1 MKRLFSSLLLSLLTA
16 GIFAQTYTITGA
28 FTTDSLRFS
37 KTKVTKVYL
46 KHTVNGESIAF
57 DSAEVRQGTFRFEG
71 TAPKQV
77 EMVSIG
83 GFDNGEVFFLLE
95 PGDIRISPFSAQFP
109 AAAQISGTE
118 NNDIFTGYMNLMAK
132 NAKDS
137 RVRMKKV
144 FDQLPQEVMQDADA
158 LQPYQYAAYHS
169 NSIWYKIDIMNYL
182 LQHTESTAS
191 LYMIHHGLYKMF
203 TPAFVEQV
211 LLASLPEKLHQH
223 PVYGEL
229 LNQLRA
235 DNLQVGAMAPDV
247 KGNTPEGKSLSLSD
261 LRGKY
266 VLLDIWASW
275 CGPCR
280 REFPFMHQVLKNT
293 EDSDAFVIL
302 SYSIDSKASDW
313 TNCIEKNNLRH
324 KNWLHTSTLKGW
336 GSQAVKLYGADGV
349 PFTALISPEGRVME
363 FNLRGEAMVNKITA
377 LTGGKQPA
385 PQQEQP
391 NTGKVPTATQD
402 VFQAGTNAE
411 DDKVYAEYC
420 AIAPRSSAIDWN
432 MTVEQASA
440 ALRATK
446 DRIQFILEH
455 ADSPIAPLMLEKE
468 IHQIL
473 AKEYAKQMLHTLSP
487 ELKEH
492 PYYIS
497 YKKKVD
503 ELK

>member
-1 MKRLFSSLLLSLLTA
+1 MKRLLSSLILFFLAT
-16 GIFAQTYTITGA
+16 GIYAQNYTITGSL
-28 FTTDSLRFS
+28 TTDSLRFS
-37 KTKVTKVYL
+37 KEKVTKIYL
-46 KHTVNGESIAF
+46 KHTVDGESIAF

-71 TAPKQV
+71 TAPKQI
-77 EMVSIG
+77 EMVSLG

-95 PGDIRISPFSAQFP
+95 SGDIRISPFSAQFP
-109 AAAQISGTE
+109 AAAQVHGTE
-118 NNDIFTGYMNLMAK
+118 NNEIFTGYMKLMEK

-144 FDQLPQEVMQDADA
+144 FDQLPKEVMQDPDA
-158 LQPYQYAAYHS
+158 MQPYQYATYHA
-169 NSIWYKIDIMNYL
+169 NSIWYKVDIMDYL
-182 LQHTESTAS
+182 LKHSDSPAA
-191 LYMIHHGLYKMF
+191 LYMIRHGLYKMF

-211 LLASLPEKLHQH
+211 LLASMPEQQRQH
-223 PVYGEL
+223 PVYEEL
-229 LNQLRA
+229 LNQLLA

-247 KGNTPEGKSLSLSD
+247 KGNTPDGKSLSLSD

-293 EDSDAFVIL
+293 EASDAFVIL

-313 TNCIEKNNLRH
+313 TNCIEKSNLCH

-336 GSQAVKLYGADGV
+336 GSLAVKLYGADGV
-349 PFTALISPEGRVME
+349 PFTVLISPEGRVME
-363 FNLRGEAMVNKITA
+363 FNLRGEAMVNKITS
-377 LTGGKQPA
+377 LVEGNQPA
-385 PQQEQP
+385 QQEQA
-391 NTGKVPTATQD
+391 NTDKTPATVQEAYKIGNN
-402 VFQAGTNAE
+402 VE
-411 DDKVYAEYC
+411 DDRVYAEYC
-420 AIAPRSSAIDWN
+420 AITPRSSVIGSN
-432 MTVEQASA
+432 MTVEQARD

-446 DRIQFILEH
+446 DRIRFVLEH
-455 ADSPIAPLMLEKE
+455 AESPIAPLMLEKE

-473 AKEYAKQMLHTLSP
+473 TKEYVEQMLHIISP
-487 ELKEH
+487 KLKEH

-497 YKKKVD
+497 YKRKVE